1 MWWIRLL
8 LKQHRT
14 SPLNCGVSYRYK
26 KKLLPDDAGMISV
39 CWGGCMPTIQP
50 H

>member
-1 MWWIRLL
+1 VVDPITQQTESQIPFKLW
-8 LKQHRT
+8 T
-14 SPLNCGVSYRYK
+14 AFK